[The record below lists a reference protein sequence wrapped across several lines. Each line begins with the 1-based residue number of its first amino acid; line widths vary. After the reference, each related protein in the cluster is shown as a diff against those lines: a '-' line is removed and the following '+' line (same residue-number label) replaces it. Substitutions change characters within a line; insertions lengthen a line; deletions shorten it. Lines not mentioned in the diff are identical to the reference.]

1 MLSTHGRTST
11 NVTEAK
17 YENGKLSHLAIK
29 SQGGKLI
36 VIKLKWA
43 MIRDS
48 VGEDN
53 VFFRRVKVKQINGM
67 MNQEVKI
74 KYLTD
79 TE

>member
-1 MLSTHGRTST
+1 
-11 NVTEAK
+11 
-17 YENGKLSHLAIK
+17 
-29 SQGGKLI
+29 
-36 VIKLKWA
+36 

>member
-36 VIKLKWA
+36 VIKLK
-43 MIRDS
+43 
-48 VGEDN
+48 
-53 VFFRRVKVKQINGM
+53 
-67 MNQEVKI
+67 
-74 KYLTD
+74 
-79 TE
+79 